1 MILWLGIGVG
11 LILGLAFSKWRRH
24 PYQPP
29 MFNHIW
35 LVFAGFL
42 PQYIAIYLGSTRAAF
57 PDSLAAL
64 FLVTSQLT
72 LFVFAWLN
80 RSTPGMLILIIG
92 LVLNLAVM
100 VFNDGFMPISPD
112 TATSLVSED
121 VTNKLIIG
129 NRFGSKN
136 ILLPRHETHLELL
149 ADRFLS
155 PSGYRYRVAFSLG
168 DVFISFGAFWMLAY
182 QKLTP

>member
-11 LILGLAFSKWRRH
+11 LVFGLAISKSRGH
-24 PYQPP
+24 PYQTPI
-29 MFNHIW
+29 FNHSW

-42 PQYIAIYLGSTRAAF
+42 PQFIAIHLKSTRAAF

-64 FLVTSQLT
+64 FLVTSQLA
-72 LFVFAWLN
+72 LFVFALLN
-80 RSTPGMLILIIG
+80 RSIPGMLILIVG
-92 LVLNLAVM
+92 LILNLAVM
-100 VFNDGFMPISPD
+100 LFNGGFMPISPH
-112 TATSLVSED
+112 TAASLVSED
-121 VTNKLIIG
+121 VANNLIIG
-129 NRFGSKN
+129 NRFGSKD
-136 ILLPRHETHLELL
+136 ILLPTHETHLELL

-155 PSGYRYRVAFSLG
+155 PPNFPYQVAFSLG